1 MLALAVAL
9 MLALAVEL
17 ALDLE
22 PAVDLV
28 LLALVLVCL
37 WGLGWVVSGEAGVGS
52 WDKLHLQIES
62 EGSIHSR

>member
-22 PAVDLV
+22 PAVDLE

-37 WGLGWVVSGEAGVGS
+37 WGLGWEWGCS
-52 WDKLHLQIES
+52 Q
-62 EGSIHSR
+62 